1 MTITVSDQIRATSRV
16 GDSLPRFPSRSCRVE
31 HVQAPERPNRKSHR
45 TERNGIDHDQ
55 FQLEWVEFAPDLGPC
70 RTVYRRTYQLRPLCD
85 RLGDVQRFKID
96 SPSKGGTGGK
106 ISTELVPISTDADAT
121 GLGLRYERGGGGERE
136 ILYLEFRCEKA
147 SVLTVRCETRRSD
160 GYGVSTYSALIQ

>member
-1 MTITVSDQIRATSRV
+1 MSDQMQVTVSFAE
-16 GDSLPRFPSRSCRVE
+16 GLPRFPSRSYRVE
-31 HVQAPERPNRKSHR
+31 HGQAPQRPSRKRHR
-45 TERNGIDHDQ
+45 TERIDIDHDQ
-55 FQLEWVEFAPDLGPC
+55 LQLEWVEGEPDLGPC
-70 RTVYRRTYQLRPLCD
+70 GAVYQQTYQLRPLRD
-85 RLGDVQRFKID
+85 RLGDIQRFKVD
-96 SPSKGGTGGK
+96 SPSKGGPGGK